1 VATAFSVYCG
11 ISIMHA
17 LVHKQ
22 VQKAEAR
29 YKLSQEL
36 LVHHMKVQDWDV
48 QHMIEKIQSN
58 AIEELSEEIISFD
71 FCPRDVGDHLKS
83 VQMAVKMFYD
93 LNFVTTFKVQDE
105 KLVRFMLLV
114 QKGYRDTP
122 YHNWW
127 HAFSAGHFAYTLMKN
142 LKLIDHGIIT

>member
-1 VATAFSVYCG
+1 
-11 ISIMHA
+11 MHA

-36 LVHHMKVQDWDV
+36 LVHHMKVQEWDV
-48 QHMIEKIQSN
+48 QHMIDNIKSK
-58 AIEELSEEIISFD
+58 ASEELTEEISRFD
-71 FCPRDVGDHLKS
+71 FCPRDVSDALQT

-114 QKGYRDTP
+114 HRGYRDTP

-142 LKLIDHGIIT
+142 LNLIENGIIT